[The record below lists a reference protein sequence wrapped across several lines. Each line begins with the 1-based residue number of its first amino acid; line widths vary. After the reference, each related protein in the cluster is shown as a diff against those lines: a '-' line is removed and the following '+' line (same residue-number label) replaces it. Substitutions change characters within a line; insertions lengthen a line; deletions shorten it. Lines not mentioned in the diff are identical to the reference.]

1 MKPFCENKNRSIAL
15 RAQRCILN
23 IAFVAAATI
32 ASGFHFRATGKGQS
46 ASPTSE
52 PHNNISEMTSD
63 TEQGRYDEAVQL
75 GLAILRNDPS
85 DEFVYQQIADVY
97 LIRAQKDRERREQ
110 WVTKAV
116 SYVEKSLSLNSKD
129 KDVAGVH
136 LFMDALSFES
146 AGDLSVEKRCIYYDR
161 ARRLLEDRVSLL
173 KVDQI
178 TLAGRTFPVEPLRK
192 ENDKVLARVK
202 DKAMR
207 APCKSTDQ

>member
-52 PHNNISEMTSD
+52 PHNNISEMTRY

-85 DEFVYQQIADVY
+85 DELVYQQIADVFY
-97 LIRAQKDRERREQ
+97 EFVRRKIESDENNGLQ
-110 WVTKAV
+110 TQFHM
-116 SYVEKSLSLNSKD
+116 SRKSLSLNSKD

-136 LFMDALSFES
+136 LFMDALSFEL
-146 AGDLSVEKRCIYYDR
+146 AGDLSVEKRCTYYDR
-161 ARRLLEDRVSLL
+161 ARRLLEDRV
-173 KVDQI
+173 
-178 TLAGRTFPVEPLRK
+178 
-192 ENDKVLARVK
+192 
-202 DKAMR
+202 
-207 APCKSTDQ
+207 